1 MKKNIDFFEFP
12 QQTWNSLWDIY
23 RGGPALVIR
32 HNGKVEIEHL
42 SGRENNES
50 ESPHV
55 LIVNSRKP
63 IDFDIDS
70 ESHRGLLNG
79 VSNLVVQRESIG
91 PIK

>member
-1 MKKNIDFFEFP
+1 MQKNIDFFEFP

-42 SGRENNES
+42 SGRKNEDS
-50 ESPHV
+50 ESHV
-55 LIVNSRKP
+55 LIMNSKKVT
-63 IDFDIDS
+63 DFDFDG

-79 VSNLVVQRESIG
+79 VSNLEVQSESIR
-91 PIK
+91 PVK